1 MRALFVVLVLS
12 FSSLVHAERPQ
23 DTRVLPIATPNG
35 EQRHSD
41 VDCDGISDREEAEHA
56 YEGGAR
62 TDPAL
67 WDSDLDGLADG
78 AERGRVR
85 SLDPRCGDVAL
96 DADPATTTSP
106 VSADTDGDG
115 MSDGA
120 EDANRD
126 GELSAG
132 ESDPRID
139 DASAHPMLPEPLLFD
154 LVRGLGAHRGELEA
168 NTLVTLGRGPV
179 HYAPEVEWVF
189 ANGHA
194 VELELPMHGTSLD
207 AVKVALQG
215 TLHRRADGRFV
226 HGWQAFTQIGV
237 HTRDRGVV
245 TTWIASG
252 TIGARGSYVL
262 MVGAGATIQ
271 AQGPALGTVIVNAS
285 VFRALDTH
293 TRVGVEATT
302 SSDVLGRTRVVATLL
317 PQVHIDVTPHVRLQG
332 GLGAALS
339 RNGAAV
345 QAASRFVVEF

>member
-1 MRALFVVLVLS
+1 
-12 FSSLVHAERPQ
+12 
-23 DTRVLPIATPNG
+23 
-35 EQRHSD
+35 
-41 VDCDGISDREEAEHA
+41 
-56 YEGGAR
+56 
-62 TDPAL
+62 
-67 WDSDLDGLADG
+67 
-78 AERGRVR
+78 
-85 SLDPRCGDVAL
+85 
-96 DADPATTTSP
+96 
-106 VSADTDGDG
+106 

-317 PQVHIDVTPHVRLQG
+317 LLPWFGASEWLLRGQGVT
-332 GLGAALS
+332 GLWLPAAGKLLTLIVVGAAALTGLLPFVILLGMAS
-339 RNGAAV
+339 IALFFAFFELVATRLGRVMPNPWLAALF
-345 QAASRFVVEF
+345 QAAFTGTAFATIFPYEP